1 MSDTASAW
9 QDTSLTPRERAERLV
24 EGMTLEQK
32 IAQLHGAMETIDIYA
47 MSAQAAES
55 GENLDQLA
63 AQIQI
68 ERHVTAIEE
77 LGIPRFRI
85 TNGPVGVGMGD
96 GTPSPPATSL
106 PMTIGLA
113 AGFDPDLAHAYGDI
127 IGSETATLGQH
138 VLEGPG
144 VCLHRTTLA
153 GRNFEYFSEDPY
165 LSGVMGVAVTK
176 AIQAHDVI
184 AMAKHYVLNDQ
195 EHERFRASVEVD
207 EHVMRELYL
216 LPFEMLVKDAEI
228 AAIMSSYNRVRGVY
242 ATEYRYTLT
251 DILRTEWGFEGYVQ
265 SDFWSSRSS
274 APSLNAGMDHEM
286 PDAKWLNETNVKAAL
301 SDTSLEI
308 ETVDRALVRRYTQM
322 FRFGQF
328 ERPYQPGEIDAQAH
342 GAISRTI
349 GSQIAVLLKNE
360 GRLAATRRR
369 HRFHRHHRPV
379 PVRRRRLPGR
389 GRLVESVPAVH
400 RAAAGR
406 HAGRARGLGSS
417 ATVAKVTVADDLS
430 NLDEAKPAARTAD
443 VVVLMAGLVATEGAD
458 QPDANML
465 HDQNR
470 MLAELLGINPA
481 TVVVLKDSNPVLMPW
496 IDEAPAVLE
505 VWNQGTEDGHVVA
518 DLLFGVVNP
527 SGKVPTCYPR
537 SEDDTLYAGHPER
550 YPGTDEGDGYP
561 VIRYSEGLEIGYRWF
576 QAQGIQPLFGFGF
589 GLSYTTFDLTDVS
602 VDAPDG
608 ANAPVTVTASVTNT
622 GPAAGAEVVQVY
634 LGVPVQGQPP
644 KRLVGFQKVFVEPG
658 ASKPVAITID
668 PAATHHPFAVWDY
681 CTRSFHERARRL
693 HRLRGHLRRRHA
705 AHRDRHLCMRTRSR
719 TKARNPMPEVKRSRE
734 PGGRRPLSAT
744 ACSAGR
750 LGSGGPAGS
759 PVKPRRSRP
768 RSGRSP
774 SMFLGRGMVKS
785 SGRRVCGCRQSHPR
799 DATRRYSLIVPPAR
813 ESVFVRGTARE

>member
-1 MSDTASAW
+1 MSDSAAAW
-9 QDTSLTPRERAERLV
+9 QDTSVVPRQRAERLV
-24 EGMTLEQK
+24 AAMTLEQK

-55 GENLDQLA
+55 GEDLDQLA
-63 AQIQI
+63 DQIQV

-144 VCLHRTTLA
+144 VCLHRTTIA

-165 LSGVMGVAVTK
+165 LSGVMGVAVTN

-195 EHERFRASVEVD
+195 EYERFRASVEVD
-207 EHVMRELYL
+207 EHVLRELYL
-216 LPFEMLVKDAEI
+216 LPFEMLAKDAGL
-228 AAIMSSYNRVRGVY
+228 AAVMSSYNRVRGVY
-242 ATEYRYTLT
+242 ATEYRHTLT

-265 SDFWSSRSS
+265 SDFWSCRSA
-274 APSLNAGMDHEM
+274 APSLNAGLDHEM
-286 PDAKWLNETNVKAAL
+286 PDAKWLNETNIKAAL

-308 ETVDRALVRRYTQM
+308 ETVDRALARRYAQM

-328 ERPYQPGEIDAQAH
+328 DRPYRPGEIDGRAH

-349 GSQIAVLLKNE
+349 GSQIAVLLKNRD
-360 GRLAATRRR
+360 GLLPLDPHTGSIVIIGQSTFVDDACLGGGGSSKVTPLYTVPPLDGMRDVLAD
-369 HRFHRHHRPV
+369 
-379 PVRRRRLPGR
+379 
-389 GRLVESVPAVH
+389 
-400 RAAAGR
+400 
-406 HAGRARGLGSS
+406 LGSS
-417 ATVAKVTVADDLS
+417 AKVTKVTVADDLA
-430 NLDEAKPAARTAD
+430 NLAQAKEAAADAD
-443 VVVLMAGLVATEGAD
+443 MVVLMAGLVATEGAD

-465 HDQNR
+465 HEQNR
-470 MLAELLGINPA
+470 MLAELLGINPT
-481 TVVVLKDSNPVLMPW
+481 TVVVLKDSNPILMPW
-496 IDEAPAVLE
+496 ISQAPAVLE

-518 DLLFGVVNP
+518 DLVFGVVNP

-589 GLSYTTFDLTDVS
+589 GLSYTTFDLTDVL
-602 VDAPDG
+602 VDAPG
-608 ANAPVTVTASVTNT
+608 GVRAPVTVTTSVTNT
-622 GPAAGAEVVQVY
+622 GTVAGAEVVQVY
-634 LGVPVQGQPP
+634 LGIPAQGQPP
-644 KRLVGFQKVFVEPG
+644 KRLVGFQKVFLEPG
-658 ASKPVAITID
+658 ESRSVTISID

-681 CTRSFHERARRL
+681 CTRSFQSVGGEYTVYVGNSADNTP
-693 HRLRGHLRRRHA
+693 HA
-705 AHRDRHLCMRTRSR
+705 ATV
-719 TKARNPMPEVKRSRE
+719 T
-734 PGGRRPLSAT
+734 
-744 ACSAGR
+744 
-750 LGSGGPAGS
+750 GS
-759 PVKPRRSRP
+759 
-768 RSGRSP
+768 
-774 SMFLGRGMVKS
+774 
-785 SGRRVCGCRQSHPR
+785 
-799 DATRRYSLIVPPAR
+799 
-813 ESVFVRGTARE
+813 